1 MLWPALIL
9 GIAGSLHCVA
19 MCGPLMLAIPLPPSD
34 KWKMAMQTFI
44 YQAGRI
50 TTYAILGLAFGILG
64 KGIAVA
70 GFQQALSI
78 GAGILMIAAAFFAFR
93 WEQAALSIPGMR
105 MMTQLVQQRIGD
117 LLRRNPTGASLGI
130 GLLNGLLPCGLV
142 YAALAGAISTG
153 DPLQGSAFM
162 ALFGLGTLPTLFLL
176 MLSGRRLSAPL
187 RARFRIVQPML
198 LALTGILLLSRGLH
212 LDLSL
217 FQSAVPPADYECH

>member
-1 MLWPALIL
+1 
-9 GIAGSLHCVA
+9 
-19 MCGPLMLAIPLPPSD
+19 MLAIPLPLTER
-34 KWKMAMQTFI
+34 WKMAAQTFV

-50 TTYAILGLAFGILG
+50 TTYALLGLAFGILG

-93 WEQAALSIPGMR
+93 WEQAALAIPGMR
-105 MMTQLVQQRIGD
+105 HLTNAVQQRIGD

-130 GLLNGLLPCGLV
+130 GLLNGLLPCGMV

-153 DPLQGSAFM
+153 SPLQGSAFM

-198 LALTGILLLSRGLH
+198 LAVTGILLLSRGLH

-217 FQSAVPPADYECH
+217 FESAVPPAGYECH